1 MCIEVVSMKII
12 HVPMEVES
20 VRLFPD
26 GRDGR
31 PVYQVFGWVG
41 DYNVSIHL
49 DEDEAKATG
58 LASQAK

>member
-1 MCIEVVSMKII
+1 VKTI

-20 VRLFPD
+20 VRKYPD

-41 DYNVSIHL
+41 DYSVSIHL
-49 DEDEAKATG
+49 TEDEANATG
-58 LASQAK
+58 LAQQAK

>member
-1 MCIEVVSMKII
+1 MKVI

-20 VRLFPD
+20 VRRFPD

-58 LASQAK
+58 LAAQAL

>member
-1 MCIEVVSMKII
+1 MKII
-12 HVPMEVES
+12 HAPMEVES
-20 VRLFPD
+20 VRRFPN

-49 DEDEAKATG
+49 TEDEAKATG
-58 LASQAK
+58 LAAKAK

>member
-1 MCIEVVSMKII
+1 MKTI
-12 HVPMEVES
+12 HVPMEIES
-20 VRLFPD
+20 VRKLTLPN
-26 GRDGR
+26 GK